1 MPLGPRNFSG
11 GDQVMLFFFHFLR
24 LVLTCWHLGKGENAI
39 HFVSCHQ
46 ERTKT
51 VCLFLSLRVV
61 KRVRWCIFIFNKWI
75 STSWV
80 VEDTRLC
87 LSKIVARIVAQDAI
101 VISSSILNLWKV
113 FLIIVLLVKMSFLT
127 FKTSL
132 RSGGRPHG
140 DQGFIRFCSSHGVYK
155 NAKQREETE
164 TVQQCRK
171 IPSNFVTYHGFY
183 PHKMGAPS
191 QLKLTVCLHFASIPV
206 WVDFGQVAPDCEVIR
221 FRMTALRSLPKR
233 IICFRTRCQLQRIIK
248 GLWGH
253 HEVFDIEKVFN
264 WSLMWIGARDI
275 NFVTV

>member
-1 MPLGPRNFSG
+1 MIC
-11 GDQVMLFFFHFLR
+11 LFLHFLC
-24 LVLTCWHLGKGENAI
+24 LLLTCWHLGKGENAI
-39 HFVSCHQ
+39 HFVSCYQ

-61 KRVRWCIFIFNKWI
+61 KQVRWCIFIFNKWI

-87 LSKIVARIVAQDAI
+87 LSMIVTFTQSRHEELSPKTHITIDIFILWI

-113 FLIIVLLVKMSFLT
+113 FLNIVLQVGNVIYT

-132 RSGGRPHG
+132 PSRGRPHG

-164 TVQQCRK
+164 TVQHCRK
-171 IPSNFVTYHGFY
+171 IPSNFVTYHAFY
-183 PHKMGAPS
+183 PHQKGAPS

-206 WVDFGQVAPDCEVIR
+206 WVDFGQVPPI
-221 FRMTALRSLPKR
+221 LR
-233 IICFRTRCQLQRIIK
+233 
-248 GLWGH
+248 
-253 HEVFDIEKVFN
+253 
-264 WSLMWIGARDI
+264 WSDSEWLLSVPCRNG
-275 NFVTV
+275 